1 MSTNYH
7 AGHRK
12 RLKERFIKE
21 GIEQFQQHEI
31 IELLL
36 YYAIPRKDT
45 NVLAHK
51 LIEKF
56 GDLAGVFD
64 ADYEELLKVEG
75 VGEAVAVF
83 LKAIPAFSMA
93 YFDTKYKDGVILNTT
108 KKMGDF
114 LKPKFIGKTKEIVY
128 LVCLDSKSKVIKS
141 KTILEGTVNASYISI
156 RLIVEEALRCGAVGV
171 ILAHNHPEGLA
182 VPSPTDITTT
192 KRIHETI
199 EPLGIKLVDHI
210 IVADND
216 YISLF
221 DSNDMF
227 NIF

>member
-192 KRIHETI
+192 KRIRETI